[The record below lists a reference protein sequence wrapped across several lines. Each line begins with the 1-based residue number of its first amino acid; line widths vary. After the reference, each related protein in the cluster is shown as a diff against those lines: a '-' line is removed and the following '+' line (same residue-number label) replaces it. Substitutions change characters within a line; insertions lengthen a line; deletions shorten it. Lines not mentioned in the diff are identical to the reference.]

1 MNEKKDYMIRGQD
14 KNGQIRFFAVT
25 TKHLVEEKRMSQNY
39 SPIATA
45 AVGRLMSAALMM
57 GAMLKSEDQKVAVQI
72 KGEGPLGGVIASSNC
87 KGEVKG
93 YVENPDVVLPANEFG
108 HLAVGD
114 SITPGRLS
122 VINYSKY
129 GEPHVTTLDLI
140 SGEIGDDLSYY
151 FGQSE
156 QTPSVVGVGVSFNE
170 DVSVKAAGG
179 YIVQLLPNANE
190 DTISK
195 LEKNIISMKSPSEV
209 LFANNDDPEALIKG
223 ALNGFDYEITET
235 KDVFFNCGCSKE
247 KSEQIISTLSMK
259 DLKEI
264 VDDGK
269 GASLSCD
276 YCGKS
281 YDFSPEEIKKIFDEK
296 FPNIK

>member
-1 MNEKKDYMIRGQD
+1 MDERKDYMIRGQD
-14 KNGQIRFFAVT
+14 KTGQVRFFAVT
-25 TKHLVEEKRMSQNY
+25 TKHLVDEKGMSQNY

-45 AVGRLMSAALMM
+45 ATGRLMSATLMM
-57 GAMLKSEDQKVAVQI
+57 GAMLKNEDERVVVQI
-72 KGEGPLGGVIASSNC
+72 KGEGPLGGVVASANR

-93 YVENPDVVLPANEFG
+93 YAEHPDVILPANEFG

-122 VINYSKY
+122 VIHYSKL
-129 GEPHVTTLDLI
+129 GEPHVATLDLV

-156 QTPSVVGVGVSFNE
+156 QTPSVVGVGVSFQK
-170 DVSVKAAGG
+170 DVHVKAAGG
-179 YIVQLLPNANE
+179 YIVQLLPNAND

-195 LEKNIISMKSPSEV
+195 LEQNIMSMKSPSEV
-209 LFANNDDPEALIKG
+209 LFTSNDDPEALIKG
-223 ALNGFDYEITET
+223 ALKGFDYEITEE
-235 KDVFFNCGCSKE
+235 KEVCFHCECSKE
-247 KSEQIISTLSMK
+247 KSLQIISTLGIK

-281 YDFSPEEIKKIFDEK
+281 YDFSHEDVLEIFNEK
-296 FPNIK
+296 LAKNN